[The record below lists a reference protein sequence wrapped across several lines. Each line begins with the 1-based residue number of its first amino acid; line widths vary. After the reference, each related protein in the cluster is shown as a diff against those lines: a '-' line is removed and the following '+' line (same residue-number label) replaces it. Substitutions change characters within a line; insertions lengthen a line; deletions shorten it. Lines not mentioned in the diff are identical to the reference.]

1 MSEKEWLSKGLD
13 KAVIPLVEFF
23 NKNGLSTVM
32 SCQGHNKPISQCS
45 GYNSTSPYLKM
56 IF

>member
-1 MSEKEWLSKGLD
+1 MGEKEWLSKGLD

-32 SCQGHNKPISQCS
+32 SCEGHNKPISQCS

>member
-13 KAVIPLVEFF
+13 KAVIPLVAFF

-32 SCQGHNKPISQCS
+32 SCQGHNKNQSVNVLDTIRQVR
-45 GYNSTSPYLKM
+45 
-56 IF
+56 I